1 MLLGLDAVVVVVK
14 SLQYSKT
21 FGEKMK
27 RKVWDTSSPV
37 PYTRDGSTLSF
48 CASPKNSEMLS
59 TAPEHSTIGL
69 QPKNELFLSS
79 TDSVKGTEHFL
90 ILVSKMAG
98 SMSSTVSVLVCPS
111 SKLASLGICAMM
123 GLTDGVSVDPQI
135 ISFLSLIS
143 YLCVDLFKR

>member
-1 MLLGLDAVVVVVK
+1 LLLGLDAVVVVVK

-59 TAPEHSTIGL
+59 TAWEHSTIALQPKNELFPPKNSEMLSTAPEHSTIGL

-98 SMSSTVSVLVCPS
+98 SMSSTVSVLVFFFEIG
-111 SKLASLGICAMM
+111 LLGH
-123 GLTDGVSVDPQI
+123 
-135 ISFLSLIS
+135 
-143 YLCVDLFKR
+143 